1 MIVTCRELTEMS
13 TDKKEGKLTRAQRLA
28 VALHLA
34 WCRRCKRYLEQLDL
48 TVEALNRLPGEPVS
62 AAVRQKLRERFRR
75 HV

>member
-34 WCRRCKRYLEQLDL
+34 WCRRCKRYLEQVDL
-48 TVEALNRLPGEPVS
+48 TVDALHRLRDEPVS
-62 AAVRQKLRERFRR
+62 SSARRALRARFRR
-75 HV
+75 QV